1 MVIVWGLSFWLIVN
15 VVLVAGLVVVIR
27 RINRLEEMARI
38 NLKTQKNI
46 DASLI
51 KVLKSGGDEKAN
63 ESKK

>member
-38 NLKTQKNI
+38 NLKTQKKI
-46 DASLI
+46 EASLI
-51 KVLKSGGDEKAN
+51 KVLKSGGDEEAN

>member
-1 MVIVWGLSFWLIVN
+1 VIVWGLSFWLIVN

-38 NLKTQKNI
+38 NLKTQKKI
-46 DASLI
+46 EASLI
-51 KVLKSGGDEKAN
+51 KVLKSGGDEEAN

>member
-38 NLKTQKNI
+38 NLNTQKKI
-46 DASLI
+46 EASLI
-51 KVLKSGGDEKAN
+51 KVLKSGGDEEAN

>member
-38 NLKTQKNI
+38 NLKTQNKI
-46 DASLI
+46 EATLI
-51 KVLKSGGDEKAN
+51 KVLKSGGDEEAN

>member
-38 NLKTQKNI
+38 NLKTQKKI
-46 DASLI
+46 EASLI

-63 ESKK
+63 ESKI